1 MGLKKKITARA
12 MRRTFQDLAREANI
26 DSIVKRNI
34 CGHATEKMSE
44 LYSTVRQQEIEE
56 AVGKVISLAGYRG
69 LAAGQGGYALGMH
82 APNGPSEGSDESPKV
97 KTKIGLTH

>member
-1 MGLKKKITARA
+1 
-12 MRRTFQDLAREANI
+12 MRRTFQDLARETNI

-34 CGHATEKMSE
+34 CGHATERMSE

-69 LAAGQGGYALGMH
+69 LAADQGGYALGMH
-82 APNGPSEGSDESPKV
+82 AQNGLSGGSDEAPEAA
-97 KTKIGLTH
+97 TEIGLTR

>member
-1 MGLKKKITARA
+1 MGLKKKMTARA

-69 LAAGQGGYALGMH
+69 LAAGRGGYAWVCM
-82 APNGPSEGSDESPKV
+82 PQNGPSEGSDEA
-97 KTKIGLTH
+97 L